1 MRDLERILEQVRS
14 GKLMVIVDDRQGIGE
29 VCLAATKVKPEAIN
43 FMATHARGLVCL
55 ALSEER
61 MRGLGIPLVA
71 GENSARRTFGVSI
84 EARRGVSTGISAAD
98 RATTI
103 LAAASDDAKGED
115 LVMPGHVL
123 PVQARR
129 GGVLARAEIAEAA
142 VDLARLA
149 GLTPAAVTCAVL
161 REDGAM
167 AHPSDLEAFAEQHN
181 LACVTISA
189 LLRYRLRYEIL
200 VKRVARSAI
209 HTEAGEFEAI
219 AYRSEV
225 DPYEHVALVRGELS
239 PDHPVLVRV
248 HSQCLTGDVLGSL
261 RCDCGEQ
268 LHEAFAELAKAG
280 SGVLVYMR
288 QEGRGIGLG
297 NKIRAYALQDQ
308 GRDTVQANLDLG
320 FKEDLRDYGMA
331 AQILRDLGIRQV
343 RLLTNNPR
351 KITGLENYGV
361 KVVERIALESTP
373 HTGNI
378 DYLRTKREKLGHF
391 FSAPQL
397 VT

>member
-1 MRDLERILEQVRS
+1 
-14 GKLMVIVDDRQGIGE
+14 
-29 VCLAATKVKPEAIN
+29 
-43 FMATHARGLVCL
+43 
-55 ALSEER
+55 
-61 MRGLGIPLVA
+61 
-71 GENSARRTFGVSI
+71 
-84 EARRGVSTGISAAD
+84 
-98 RATTI
+98 
-103 LAAASDDAKGED
+103 
-115 LVMPGHVL
+115 MPGHVL
-123 PVQARR
+123 PIQARK
-129 GGVLARAEIAEAA
+129 GGVLSRPQIAEAA

-149 GLTPAAVTCAVL
+149 GLAPAAVTCAVL

-167 AHPSDLEAFAEQHN
+167 AHPADLEAFAERHD

-189 LLRYRLRYEIL
+189 LIRYRLRYEIL
-200 VKRVARSAI
+200 VKRVARSTI
-209 HTEAGEFEAI
+209 QTEAGEFEAI

-225 DPYEHVALVRGELS
+225 DPYEHVALVRGDLAGDE
-239 PDHPVLVRV
+239 PALVRV

-268 LHEAFAELAKAG
+268 LHEAFTQLAKAG
-280 SGVLVYMR
+280 RGILVYMR

-320 FKEDLRDYGMA
+320 FKEDLRDYGIA
-331 AQILRDLGIRQV
+331 AQILRDLGVRQV